1 MTANTP
7 RIAFIGFGEAARAF
21 LSGWAPER
29 PEDFAAFDIKT
40 ASDATRGAMLEAY
53 AQAGIRGC
61 DTAADALN
69 GVGAVFS
76 VVTADQALIAA
87 QQAAPALGRGT
98 LWFDCNSCAPD
109 TKRAAAKLIE
119 DAGGR
124 YVDVAVMAPV
134 HPKRHHVP
142 LTISGPHAEAA
153 GAVLKALDM
162 RPEIAGDD
170 VGQASTI
177 KMLRSVMVKG
187 MEALMA
193 ECFLSA
199 RRAGVENQVL
209 ASLSGSFPE
218 IDWPLRGAY
227 NLERMIV
234 HGRRRAAEMREVA
247 LTVEALGLPADMV
260 HACVEWQER
269 IGQTG
274 ADPGEDV
281 LETRLDAVLKTL

>member
-1 MTANTP
+1 MVRKKVSTVP
-7 RIAFIGFGEAARAF
+7 RCNAS
-21 LSGWAPER
+21 SG
-29 PEDFAAFDIKT
+29 
-40 ASDATRGAMLEAY
+40 ATK
-53 AQAGIRGC
+53 
-61 DTAADALN
+61 
-69 GVGAVFS
+69 AVP
-76 VVTADQALIAA
+76 V
-87 QQAAPALGRGT
+87 
-98 LWFDCNSCAPD
+98 
-109 TKRAAAKLIE
+109 AAKSASPL
-119 DAGGR
+119 
-124 YVDVAVMAPV
+124 APV

-153 GAVLKALDM
+153 KAILKALDM
-162 RPEIAGDD
+162 RPEIAGHE

-199 RRAGVENQVL
+199 RRAGVEDQVL

-218 IDWPLRGAY
+218 TDWPLRGAY

-281 LETRLDAVLKTL
+281 LETRLDAVLNTL